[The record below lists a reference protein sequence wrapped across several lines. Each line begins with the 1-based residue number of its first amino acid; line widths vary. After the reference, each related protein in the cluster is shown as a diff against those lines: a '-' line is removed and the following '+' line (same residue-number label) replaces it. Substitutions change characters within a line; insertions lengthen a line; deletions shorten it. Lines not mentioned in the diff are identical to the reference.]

1 VLVHHLVP
9 ESLNFGFIL
18 LGGVAVVFAVIRF
31 GNDNFAG
38 DEAEFLE
45 QIEVA
50 DGGKT
55 ASTGLSG
62 AMPRELAIEM
72 P

>member
-1 VLVHHLVP
+1 MFLVRHTEALFFV
-9 ESLNFGFIL
+9 
-18 LGGVAVVFAVIRF
+18 
-31 GNDNFAG
+31 ND